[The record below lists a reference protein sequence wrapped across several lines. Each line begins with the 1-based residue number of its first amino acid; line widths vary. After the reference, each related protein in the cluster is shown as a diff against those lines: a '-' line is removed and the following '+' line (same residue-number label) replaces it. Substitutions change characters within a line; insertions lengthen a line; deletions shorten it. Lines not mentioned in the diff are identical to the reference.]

1 MFHYVK
7 NGDTLAG
14 LATEIGLENPI
25 YLKAYNN
32 AQCLPDDLIIEEL
45 EPGKR
50 VLLPKL
56 TEIEDYNALKDAP
69 FRLPAANPNLSWKAS
84 LDNRKYHIKVN
95 NSTDSVKTGSFQYEV
110 QLQLGK
116 SGPDYRQLNWFRTNY
131 QFDKT
136 SKMSQLAK
144 ACSEAINPLLI
155 TIDDE
160 SVLQEIAVDKAVL
173 EKLPEIQ
180 AALCDAFPDAYAA
193 AYVEDL
199 VYVLQQPHLVN
210 RRMRQD
216 PFIKTYFAPFRAPF
230 DKGLSFFSLQLSP
243 AMLPL
248 RIQQVVATTEYTD
261 TIPLIQSINDAT
273 ANEHGLCYEGKYLLD
288 CDDRSIRSA
297 EVHTRIYHKYRQQ
310 ETYIKLEEQEK
321 KLHK

>member
-14 LATEIGLENPI
+14 LATEIGLENPV

-32 AQCLPDDLIIEEL
+32 AQCLPEDLIREEL

-69 FRLPAANPNLSWKAS
+69 FRLPQANPNLSWKAD
-84 LDNRKYHIKVN
+84 LDNRNYHIKVN
-95 NSTDSVKTGSFQYEV
+95 NSIDGIGTGSFQYEV
-110 QLQLGK
+110 QLQLRK
-116 SGPDYRQLNWFRTNY
+116 SGHDYRQLNWFRKNY
-131 QFDKT
+131 HFDKAT
-136 SKMSQLAK
+136 KMGQLAK

-155 TIDDE
+155 IINDE
-160 SVLQEIAVDKAVL
+160 GILQDVVVDKSVLD
-173 EKLPEIQ
+173 KLPEIQ

-199 VYVLQQPHLVN
+199 VCVLQQPHLVN

-248 RIQQVVATTEYTD
+248 RIQQVVATTDYTD
-261 TIPLIQSINDAT
+261 TIPLSQSIMEEVEN
-273 ANEHGLCYEGKYLLD
+273 GQGQYYEGKYFLD
-288 CDDRSIRSA
+288 GEDGRIRLA
-297 EVHTRIYHKYRQQ
+297 TVHTRIFHKYRQR
-310 ETYIKLEEQEK
+310 ETYIKLEEQ
-321 KLHK
+321 

>member
-14 LATEIGLENPI
+14 LATEIGLENPV
-25 YLKAYNN
+25 YLKEYNN
-32 AQCLPDDLIIEEL
+32 AQCLPDDLIREEL

-56 TEIEDYNALKDAP
+56 TEIERYNALKDAP
-69 FRLPAANPNLSWKAS
+69 FRLPRANPNLSWKAN
-84 LDNRKYHIKVN
+84 LDKRSYHIKVN
-95 NSTDSVKTGSFQYEV
+95 NSIDGIETGSFQYEV
-110 QLQLGK
+110 QLQLRK
-116 SGPDYRQLNWFRTNY
+116 SGNDYRQLNWFRTDY
-131 QFDKT
+131 QFGKT
-136 SKMSQLAK
+136 SKMGQLAK

-160 SVLQEIAVDKAVL
+160 GILQEIVVDKVVL

-193 AYVEDL
+193 AYIEDL
-199 VYVLQQPHLVN
+199 AYVLQQPHLVN

-248 RIQQVVATTEYTD
+248 RLQQVVATTDYTD
-261 TIPLIQSINDAT
+261 TIPLAQSMIEDPASSQ
-273 ANEHGLCYEGKYLLD
+273 GQYYEGKYLLSGED
-288 CDDRSIRSA
+288 GRICSA
-297 EVHTRIYHKYRQQ
+297 AVHTRIYHKYRQQ
-310 ETYIKLEEQEK
+310 ETYIKLEER
-321 KLHK
+321 

>member
-1 MFHYVK
+1 MFHYIK

-14 LATEIGLENPI
+14 LATEIGLENPV
-25 YLKAYNN
+25 YLKEYNN
-32 AQCLPDDLIIEEL
+32 AQCLPADLIIEEL

-56 TEIEDYNALKDAP
+56 TEIENYNALKDAP
-69 FRLPAANPNLSWKAS
+69 FRLPQANPDLQWKAN
-84 LDNRKYHIKVN
+84 LDKRSYHIKVK
-95 NSTDSVKTGSFQYEV
+95 NSIEGTETGNFQYEV
-110 QLQLGK
+110 QIQLRK
-116 SGPDYRQLNWFRTNY
+116 SGYDYLQLNWFRTNY

-136 SKMSQLAK
+136 SKIGQLAK

-155 TIDDE
+155 TIDDNGM
-160 SVLQEIAVDKAVL
+160 LQEIAVDKTVL

-216 PFIKTYFAPFRAPF
+216 PFIRTYFAPLRVPF
-230 DKGLSFFSLQLSP
+230 DKGFSFFSLQLSP
-243 AMLPL
+243 ALPPL
-248 RIQQVVATTEYTD
+248 RIQQVVATTDYTD
-261 TIPLIQSINDAT
+261 KIPLVQSVNDPA
-273 ANEHGLCYEGKYLLD
+273 ANEHGLYYEAKYFLD
-288 CDDRSIRSA
+288 REDSCIRSA
-297 EVHTRIYHKYRQQ
+297 AVHTRIYHKYREQ

-321 KLHK
+321 